1 MPSLSAR
8 TMAAFIRL
16 RRSKRAFSSA
26 AATLAE
32 VAALQIRPASY
43 APPKKL
49 DKTVGFSVRLVG
61 GWPVYTVIPR
71 GAATRRRALYSHGG
85 SWFRE
90 INSIHWNLIAK
101 LAAATGTQFT
111 VPIFPPVPAGTAAT
125 VIPAIADMAAEL
137 VAAVGAENVT
147 LMGDSAGGTI
157 TLAVAMQLRDR
168 GLPAAHRTILIS
180 PALDLAFTD
189 PAIARIAPSDPWL
202 AVAGLQAAA
211 QLWRGALPID
221 NPLVSPIHGDLSGLA
236 PITLFSG
243 TRDIINADAR
253 SLVRKARAEDFPL
266 DYHEAS
272 ELLHVYP
279 LLPSP
284 EANAARAVMEKALK
298 G

>member
-8 TMAAFIRL
+8 TIAAIIRL
-16 RRSKRAFSSA
+16 RRSKKAFSSA
-26 AATLAE
+26 GAILAE
-32 VAALQIRPASY
+32 VAALQIRPESC

-49 DKTVGFSVRLVG
+49 DKTVGFSVRTVKC
-61 GWPVYTVIPR
+61 WPVYTVTPR

-85 SWFRE
+85 SWFHE
-90 INSIHWNLIAK
+90 IKPIHWDLIAK
-101 LAAATGTQFT
+101 LAAATRTQFT

-137 VAAVGAENVT
+137 VAEVGADCVT
-147 LMGDSAGGTI
+147 IMGDSAGGTI

-168 GLPAAHRTILIS
+168 GLPAPHGTLLIS

-202 AVAGLQAAA
+202 AAAGLRAAA
-211 QLWRGALPID
+211 QLWRGELPLD
-221 NPLVSPIHGDLSGLA
+221 DPLVSPIHGDLTGLA

-243 TRDIINADAR
+243 THDIINADAR
-253 SLVRKARAEDFPL
+253 SLVRKARAADFPL
-266 DYHEAS
+266 DYHEAPGM
-272 ELLHVYP
+272 LHVYP
-279 LLPSP
+279 LLPVP
-284 EANAARAVMEKALK
+284 EANAARAVMEKALR